1 MRSFLALALLLLLGI
16 GSPQPNLPAAQP
28 EQVER
33 GLLPDR
39 LPWWQPQRQARMN
52 LKDRMAFYHV
62 PGVSMA
68 VIDRGKVAWAKG
80 YGVLRAG
87 QAAPVTPTTLFQA
100 ASISKAVTAT
110 AALQLV
116 QQGKLE
122 LDTPVNRALH
132 SWRLPENA
140 LTRQHPVTLRELLSH
155 TAGIGVPGYLGYPS
169 GQPLPTLLEVL
180 RGQPPAT
187 SLPVR
192 VEQLPGKRYTYSG
205 GGYEVVQLLMQD
217 ATATPFPAL
226 IESELLGPLGMTR
239 SRFAQ
244 PLPAALVAQA
254 AAAHQPDGTPLPG
267 RWHTYPELAAA
278 GLWSTPSDLAR
289 WLLALSQSATQGQ
302 PAALLSP
309 ELTQQMMT
317 NHSPGLAGWGHA
329 YGLGLNLHGRG
340 RSLSFGH
347 SGINQGYRALA
358 VMYPHTGQG
367 VVIMTNGENGLPL
380 YNEILRGVAVA
391 YDWPG
396 NKPQRTGWTWPLLAA
411 FSAGLVWYRS
421 RRPRRQPREHS

>member
-1 MRSFLALALLLLLGI
+1 MRSFLPLALLLLLGT
-16 GSPQPNLPAAQP
+16 GAPTPPAAQQA
-28 EQVER
+28 QVEG
-33 GLLPDR
+33 GLLPAR
-39 LPWWQPQRQARMN
+39 WPWWQPQRQVRMN
-52 LKDRMAFYHV
+52 LQDRMAFYHV
-62 PGVSMA
+62 PGVSIA
-68 VIDRGKVAWAKG
+68 VIDRGQVAWAKG

-87 QAAPVTPTTLFQA
+87 EAATVTPTTLFQA

-116 QQGKLE
+116 QRGQLG

-132 SWRLPENA
+132 SWQLPENA
-140 LTRQHPVTLRELLSH
+140 LTRQHPVTLRQLLSH
-155 TAGIGVPGYLGYPS
+155 TAGIGVPGYLGYAS

-180 RGQPPAT
+180 KGQPPAT

-192 VEQLPGKRYTYSG
+192 VEQLPGKGYAYSG

-217 ATATPFPAL
+217 ATATPFPDL
-226 IESELLGPLGMTR
+226 MERELLGPLGMTR

-244 PLPAALVAQA
+244 PLPADLVAQA
-254 AAAHQPDGTPLPG
+254 AAAHQLGGTPLPG

-289 WLLALSQSATQGQ
+289 WLLALSQSARHDQ
-302 PAALLSP
+302 PSALLSP
-309 ELTQQMMT
+309 ELTQQMLK
-317 NHSPGLAGWGHA
+317 NHSPGLAGWWHA

-367 VVIMTNGENGLPL
+367 VVIMTNGENGIPL
-380 YNEILRGVAVA
+380 YEEILRSVAVA

-396 NKPQRTGWTWPLLAA
+396 NKPQRTGWPWLLLAVGV
-411 FSAGLVWYRS
+411 AGLVWHRW
-421 RRPRRQPREHS
+421 RRQKRAGQAPV